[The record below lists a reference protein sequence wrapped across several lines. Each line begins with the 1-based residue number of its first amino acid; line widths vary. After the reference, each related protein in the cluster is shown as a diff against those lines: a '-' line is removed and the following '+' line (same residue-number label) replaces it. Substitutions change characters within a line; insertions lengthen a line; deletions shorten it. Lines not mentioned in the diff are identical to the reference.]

1 MIHPFSIFLYLT
13 FLICFQHN
21 TLEVRIENIPERKGN
36 LIVAIYNRPAGFPRK
51 PLIRKIIKVQ
61 SQDTVV
67 RFGPLNS
74 GLYAV
79 SVVLDKNGN
88 RKLDFYFFGPP
99 KEKVVFSRYAKAS
112 FGPPGFE
119 DAAFIVNKK
128 HQTIVIDLKK

>member
-88 RKLDFYFFGPP
+88 RKLDFYFFAPQR
-99 KEKVVFSRYAKAS
+99 KSRFFALCQS
-112 FGPPGFE
+112 IVR
-119 DAAFIVNKK
+119 AAR
-128 HQTIVIDLKK
+128 L